1 MYETKEMPSG
11 GYRYIPSVFQY
22 SGGVSAM
29 SGHVLQRVQFSK
41 PLPMDRGFEKIREYL
56 ISIDRP
62 LQAFCACELRS
73 PAPFTE
79 DEFRRF
85 NEIYAG
91 TLSDWGILKDES
103 NPVARANVCP
113 DFDKPK
119 EPSFYAFTH
128 TLELPNT
135 GPTFVISGSG
145 EVPEGKGGYQDHI
158 VARNDIS
165 AKGLLEK
172 AEWVLS
178 EMERRMSAF
187 SAGWH
192 DTTAV
197 QVYTVHDIHN
207 LLVKK
212 FAPRGIL
219 RNGFVLHHNRPPVQ
233 GLEYEM
239 DCRCVLTERI
249 LGV

>member
-41 PLPMDRGFEKIREYL
+41 PLPMDRGLEKIREYL

-119 EPSFYAFTH
+119 EPSFHAFTH
-128 TLELPNT
+128 TLEQPNT

-145 EVPEGKGGYQDHI
+145 EVPEGKGSYQDHI
-158 VARNDIS
+158 VASNDIS
-165 AKGLLEK
+165 AKGLMEK

-187 SAGWH
+187 GAGWE

-197 QVYTVHDIHN
+197 QVYTVHDIHH
-207 LLVKK
+207 LLVRK

-219 RNGFVLHHNRPPVQ
+219 RNGFVCHHNRPPVL

>member
-1 MYETKEMPSG
+1 M
-11 GYRYIPSVFQY
+11 
-22 SGGVSAM
+22 
-29 SGHVLQRVQFSK
+29 
-41 PLPMDRGFEKIREYL
+41 
-56 ISIDRP
+56 
-62 LQAFCACELRS
+62 
-73 PAPFTE
+73 
-79 DEFRRF
+79 
-85 NEIYAG
+85 
-91 TLSDWGILKDES
+91 
-103 NPVARANVCP
+103 
-113 DFDKPK
+113 
-119 EPSFYAFTH
+119 
-128 TLELPNT
+128 ELPNT

-145 EVPEGKGGYQDHI
+145 EVPEGKGSYQDHI

-187 SAGWH
+187 SAGWD

-207 LLVKK
+207 LLAKK

-219 RNGFVLHHNRPPVQ
+219 RNGFVLHHNRPPVL

>member
-41 PLPMDRGFEKIREYL
+41 PIPMDHGFEKIREYL

-145 EVPEGKGGYQDHI
+145 EVPEGKGSYQDHI

-178 EMERRMSAF
+178 LSL
-187 SAGWH
+187 
-192 DTTAV
+192 
-197 QVYTVHDIHN
+197 IH
-207 LLVKK
+207 
-212 FAPRGIL
+212 I
-219 RNGFVLHHNRPPVQ
+219 
-233 GLEYEM
+233 
-239 DCRCVLTERI
+239 
-249 LGV
+249 